1 MALFPIKRIG
11 SLDMRPLLQPVKD
24 GYKVTKSDLY
34 SDSSRRTAETGSML
48 LYPIRK
54 NVYSIEVTYSGP
66 SDKIAEVDAA
76 MNGSS
81 TYLVEFLD
89 SGSYV
94 EKTMYFSDRS
104 KETSIIIDGVQY
116 ERLTFSLIEV

>member
-66 SDKIAEVDAA
+66 ADKIAEVDAA

-104 KETSIIIDGVQY
+104 KETSSIIDGVQY

>member
-11 SLDMRPLLQPVKD
+11 SLDMRPLIQPVKD

-34 SDSSRRTAETGSML
+34 SDNSRRTSETGSML

-54 NVYSIEVTYSGP
+54 NVYSIEVTYSGTAEQ
-66 SDKIAEVDAA
+66 IAEVDAA

-94 EKTMYFSDRS
+94 EKIMYFSDRS
-104 KETSIIIDGVQY
+104 KETSVIIDGVQY
-116 ERLTFSLIEV
+116 EQLSFSLIEV

>member
-11 SLDMRPLLQPVKD
+11 SLDMRPLIQPVKD

-34 SDSSRRTAETGSML
+34 SDNSRRTSETGSML

-54 NVYSIEVTYSGP
+54 NVYSIEVTYSGTAEQ
-66 SDKIAEVDAA
+66 IAEVDAA

-94 EKTMYFSDRS
+94 EKIMYFSDRS
-104 KETSIIIDGVQY
+104 KETSVIIDGVQY
-116 ERLTFSLIEV
+116 EQLSFSLSEV

>member
-66 SDKIAEVDAA
+66 ADKIAEVDAA

-104 KETSIIIDGVQY
+104 KETSIIVDGVQY

>member
-104 KETSIIIDGVQY
+104 KETSIIVDGVQY

>member
-1 MALFPIKRIG
+1 MQLFPIKRIG

-104 KETSIIIDGVQY
+104 KETSIIVDGVQY